1 MDHYY
6 SNEPS
11 VESKARRFEYDLEKD
26 LLEFK
31 TDNGVFSKNF
41 IDYGSRALLDTLDF
55 PLDGKIL
62 DLGCGYG
69 PIGIILAK
77 RNPQSNILMA
87 DVNLRALDLC
97 RENIKINNINN
108 ALAIAS
114 NAYENILESFD
125 YIVTNPPIRA
135 GKRVVFE
142 FLEGAYKH
150 LVNNG
155 EIYVV
160 IQKKQGAPSAK
171 SKLEEVFGNCEIVNR
186 NKGYYIL
193 KSKKSCWLLTVWVYW
208 SIIL

>member
-6 SNEPS
+6 SDEPS
-11 VESKARRFEYDLEKD
+11 VESKARRFEYDLERD

-31 TDNGVFSKNF
+31 TDNGVFSKKF
-41 IDYGSRALLDTLDF
+41 IDYGSRALLDTLNF

-97 RENIKINNINN
+97 RENIKINNIKN
-108 ALAIAS
+108 ALAISS

-135 GKRVVFE
+135 GKKVVFE

-150 LVNNG
+150 LVDNG

-186 NKGYYIL
+186 DKGYYIL
-193 KSKKSCWLLTVWVYW
+193 KSKKTC
-208 SIIL
+208 

>member
-6 SNEPS
+6 SDEPS
-11 VESKARRFEYDLEKD
+11 VESKARRFEYDLERD

-31 TDNGVFSKNF
+31 TDNGVFSKKF
-41 IDYGSRALLDTLDF
+41 IDYGSRALLDTLNF

-97 RENIKINNINN
+97 RENIKINNIKN
-108 ALAIAS
+108 ALAISS

-135 GKRVVFE
+135 GKKVVFE

-150 LVNNG
+150 LVDNG

-186 NKGYYIL
+186 DKGYYIL
-193 KSKKSCWLLTVWVYW
+193 KSKKLC
-208 SIIL
+208 

>member
-97 RENIKINNINN
+97 RENIKINHN
-108 ALAIAS
+108 LDIAW
-114 NAYENILESFD
+114 
-125 YIVTNPPIRA
+125 
-135 GKRVVFE
+135 
-142 FLEGAYKH
+142 
-150 LVNNG
+150 
-155 EIYVV
+155 
-160 IQKKQGAPSAK
+160 
-171 SKLEEVFGNCEIVNR
+171 FGQF
-186 NKGYYIL
+186 
-193 KSKKSCWLLTVWVYW
+193 
-208 SIIL
+208 

>member
-11 VESKARRFEYDLEKD
+11 VESKSRRFEYDLESD

-41 IDYGSRALLDTLDF
+41 IDYGSRALLETLNF

-97 RENIKINNINN
+97 KENIKINNIKN
-108 ALAIAS
+108 ALAVSS
-114 NAYENILESFD
+114 NAYENILECFD

-135 GKRVVFE
+135 GKKVVFE

-150 LVNNG
+150 LVDNG

-186 NKGYYIL
+186 DKGYYIL
-193 KSKKSCWLLTVWVYW
+193 KSKKTC
-208 SIIL
+208 

>member
-193 KSKKSCWLLTVWVYW
+193 KSKKSC
-208 SIIL
+208 